1 MINSDI
7 RYHMSIRESNR
18 QLRLRRTGRMPS
30 DARVRHFDELSD
42 DEKQVVAEL
51 AGRPW
56 TAPETSTLEDGDVVK
71 FTDYYLVRS
80 R

>member
-1 MINSDI
+1 
-7 RYHMSIRESNR
+7 
-18 QLRLRRTGRMPS
+18 MPS

-51 AGRPW
+51 AGRPR

>member
-1 MINSDI
+1 
-7 RYHMSIRESNR
+7 
-18 QLRLRRTGRMPS
+18 MPS

-42 DEKQVVAEL
+42 DEKQLVAEL
-51 AGRPW
+51 AGEPR
-56 TAPETSTLEDGDVVK
+56 TAPETSNLEDGDVVK